1 MRKEQAYEMEIKK
14 NEREKR
20 KGSGKRRE
28 TSDGER
34 EEEEVKHERSS
45 RDGGTEGARGVKWRA
60 ARHGGQQEHKEKEKE
75 GVE

>member
-1 MRKEQAYEMEIKK
+1 MKKEQAYEMEIKK

-45 RDGGTEGARGVKWRA
+45 RDGGTEGARGVK
-60 ARHGGQQEHKEKEKE
+60 
-75 GVE
+75 